1 MSYSILIVDDHPLM
15 AQATKVMLE
24 QLEDIQVIGIAPTGQ
39 DCLNVVGDLKPDL
52 VLLDYLLPDMA
63 GTDVCELLKKEYP
76 DLKIVIFTG
85 METEALLPKFLEIHA
100 SGVISKGMKQET
112 IKHIIYCVL
121 AGNVV
126 IPQSGLQLLSRQ
138 PLTTVEV
145 ELNAEE
151 AAIMNMI
158 MKGYTQEQIADQIHM
173 SKRSIDNYQRR
184 IYDKMGVRSRVQ
196 AIETFVRSKYYSG

>member
-24 QLEDIQVIGIAPTGQ
+24 QLEDIQVIGISSTGQ
-39 DCLNVVGDLKPDL
+39 ECMNVVGELNPDL

-63 GTDVCELLKKEYP
+63 GTDVCELLKKKYP
-76 DLKIVIFTG
+76 DIKIVIFTG
-85 METEALLPKFLEIHA
+85 METEPLLPKFLEIHA

-138 PLTTVEV
+138 PLPTVEV
-145 ELNAEE
+145 ELNTEE

-173 SKRSIDNYQRR
+173 SKRSVDNYQRR
-184 IYDKMGVRSRVQ
+184 IYEKMGVRNRVQ
-196 AIETFVRSKYYSG
+196 AIETFVRSKYYSV